1 MTLVLQA
8 EMQTLASTVSDQ
20 ALQVAQMREEAAQ
33 QMSKAQQIADD
44 GSRAMEAAARAHA
57 EVEQQTADC
66 LRLNKKFDSEMTDI
80 KRKHA
85 AADAA
90 VAEAKKMLESN
101 AAAQALINRRL
112 AESEEHSQWLLEQR
126 NALSAT
132 VKTPSVYSNPAF
144 AVFSKAVRPAV
155 SSAHTAFPVH
165 HVSGSSSNLS
175 ASTPAQGRFS
185 SGGMGD
191 NGSDM
196 LQRTKEIIREQVRA
210 SAVRA
215 AARIPSRE
223 SSTGSVPQPIAAW
236 QSHGRCCRRRGRV
249 VQINAGIYEAVLY
262 SHGY

>member
-1 MTLVLQA
+1 
-8 EMQTLASTVSDQ
+8 
-20 ALQVAQMREEAAQ
+20 
-33 QMSKAQQIADD
+33 
-44 GSRAMEAAARAHA
+44 
-57 EVEQQTADC
+57 
-66 LRLNKKFDSEMTDI
+66 
-80 KRKHA
+80 
-85 AADAA
+85 
-90 VAEAKKMLESN
+90 MLESN

-249 VQINAGIYEAVLY
+249 FQINAGIYEAVIY
-262 SHGY
+262 SHGYKGATQHLFALARICNCSATLRARDSPPGDQHTASLMSPAVRSQGAVRRGGISLRRRRHELFV